1 MTGGALAL
9 YKPSAFTSHDAA
21 AKARGIFKTKKIG
34 HTGTLDPMATGVL
47 VLLVGSAV
55 KACSLLPDESKS
67 YRARFV
73 VGIETDTQDVTGR
86 IVSTDSARPSVEL
99 LRSCAESFVG
109 GYMQTPPM
117 YSAVKVNGKKLYEY
131 ARKGKSVEREARFVG
146 ISSFSVSPTDAPDV
160 FEASVSCSKGT
171 YIRTLLC
178 DLVRRAGSVC
188 AMSALERTACCG
200 FTLDDCVGF
209 DQLES
214 ADDPYK
220 FLFPTGRLF
229 SSLGCVE
236 LGDFH
241 KKLSLNG
248 QLVFERRSGLI
259 LPGIGERVGMYSGGL
274 FYALGEVVETD
285 EGKALKT
292 LRQFL

>member
-1 MTGGALAL
+1 MTGGAAAV
-9 YKPSAFTSHDAA
+9 YKPSGFTSHDAA

-47 VLLVGSAV
+47 VLLVGGAA
-55 KACSLLPDESKS
+55 KACGILPDESKS

-73 VGIETDTQDVTGR
+73 LGVETDTQDVTGSVVR
-86 IVSTDSARPSVEL
+86 TDPERPSADVL
-99 LRSCAESFVG
+99 SACAESFIG
-109 GYMQTPPM
+109 GYMQVPPM

-131 ARKGKSVEREARFVG
+131 ARKGLSVEREARFVG
-146 ISSFSVSPTDAPDV
+146 ISDFRVFPTDDPDV
-160 FEASVSCSKGT
+160 FEAFVSCSKGT

-178 DLVRRAGSVC
+178 DLARRAGAVC

-200 FTLDDCVGF
+200 FTLGDCLSF
-209 DQLES
+209 EQLES
-214 ADDPYK
+214 ADDPYS
-220 FLFPTGRLF
+220 LLLPTERLF
-229 SSLGCVE
+229 SSLERVE

-248 QLVFERRSGLI
+248 QPVYARRSGLVF
-259 LPGIGERVGMYSGGL
+259 PAVGERAAMYSGGV
-274 FYALGEVVETD
+274 FYAVGEVVDTD

-292 LRQFL
+292 LRQFI